1 MVEKGNSR
9 VGCRNKINRIHRRS
23 PMTPPHRNRIL
34 TALGAVEL
42 ALIEPNLTLTPYEQG
57 ALLQEQGEPIDRV
70 YFPHSGMISL
80 VAVMN
85 DGEKSI
91 ETATVG
97 NEGVVGAMSG
107 LGARR
112 AFNRAVVQVAGIMGQ
127 IQSTHLQLAVKES
140 SILRDVI
147 VRYNEV
153 LLAQI
158 QQGAAC
164 NAFHEAEARLA
175 RWLLQTADRIDDSII
190 PLTQEFLA
198 QMLGV
203 RRTTITLIASEL
215 QKRGLIRYR
224 RGKIEIADRAGL
236 ERCACEC
243 YESVRKQ
250 IEEYFP
256 AAKQ

>member
-1 MVEKGNSR
+1 VDE
-9 VGCRNKINRIHRRS
+9 INRNRIVVPNSSS
-23 PMTPPHRNRIL
+23 PKTLHRNRIL
-34 TALGAVEL
+34 SALGAAEL
-42 ALIEPNLTLTPYEQG
+42 ALLEAGLTTVSYEQG
-57 ALLQEQGEPIDRV
+57 ALLQEQGEPIEQV
-70 YFPHSGMISL
+70 YFPQSGMISL

-107 LGARR
+107 LGPRH
-112 AFNRAVVQVAGIMGQ
+112 AFNRAVIQVAGAMARI
-127 IQSTHLQLAVKES
+127 STAKLQAAVAKS
-140 SILRDVI
+140 PALRDVI

-175 RWLLQTADRIDDSII
+175 RWLLQTADRIDSPII
-190 PLTQEFLA
+190 PLTQEFLG

-203 RRTTITLIASEL
+203 RRTTVTLIASAL
-215 QKRGLIRYR
+215 QKRELIRYR
-224 RGKIEIADRAGL
+224 RGKIEIVDRPGL

-243 YESVRKQ
+243 YETVRKQ

-256 AAKQ
+256 QANR

>member
-1 MVEKGNSR
+1 MNA
-9 VGCRNKINRIHRRS
+9 
-23 PMTPPHRNRIL
+23 PATLHRNRVL
-34 TALGAVEL
+34 SALGTAEL
-42 ALIEPNLTLTPYEQG
+42 ALIGPSLTNISYEQG
-57 ALLQEQGEPIDRV
+57 ALLQEQGEPIEQV
-70 YFPHSGMISL
+70 YFPQSGMISL

-97 NEGVVGAMSG
+97 HEGVVGAMSG
-107 LGARR
+107 FGPRQ
-112 AFNRAVVQVAGIMGQ
+112 AFNRAVVQVGGAMARISAAKFQ
-127 IQSTHLQLAVKES
+127 AAVAKS
-140 SILRDVI
+140 PSLRDVI
-147 VRYNEV
+147 LRYGEV

-164 NAFHEAEARLA
+164 NAFHEAQARLA
-175 RWLLQTADRIDDSII
+175 RWLLQTQDRIDSPII
-190 PLTQEFLA
+190 PLTQEFLG

-203 RRTTITLIASEL
+203 RRTTVTLIASSL

-224 RGKIEIADRAGL
+224 RGKIEIVDRPGL

-243 YESVRKQ
+243 YETVRKQ

-256 AAKQ
+256 QANR

>member
-1 MVEKGNSR
+1 VQY
-9 VGCRNKINRIHRRS
+9 RIVKNHVPAS
-23 PMTPPHRNRIL
+23 PGPSAAALLRNRIL
-34 TALGAVEL
+34 SALGAAEFALLEPSL
-42 ALIEPNLTLTPYEQG
+42 ATISYEQG
-57 ALLQEQGEPIDRV
+57 ALLQEQGEPIEQV

-97 NEGVVGAMSG
+97 HEGVVGAMSG
-107 LGARR
+107 LGPRH
-112 AFNRAVVQVAGIMGQ
+112 AFNRAVIQVAGTMARI
-127 IQSTHLQLAVKES
+127 STAKLQAAVAKS
-140 SILRDVI
+140 PILRDVI

-158 QQGAAC
+158 QQGSAC

-175 RWLLQTADRIDDSII
+175 RWLLQTADRIDNPII
-190 PLTQEFLA
+190 PLTQEFLG

-203 RRTTITLIASEL
+203 RRTTVTLIASAL
-215 QKRGLIRYR
+215 QKQGLIRYR
-224 RGKIEIADRAGL
+224 RGKIEIVDRPGL

-243 YESVRKQ
+243 YETVRTQ

-256 AAKQ
+256 QANR

>member
-1 MVEKGNSR
+1 MQEIIK
-9 VGCRNKINRIHRRS
+9 NRIVMPRVS
-23 PMTPPHRNRIL
+23 LPKPLHRNRIL
-34 TALGAVEL
+34 SALGATEL
-42 ALIEPNLTLTPYEQG
+42 ALIEAGLTIASYEQG
-57 ALLQEQGEPIDRV
+57 ALLQEQGEPIEQV
-70 YFPHSGMISL
+70 YFPQSGMISL

-97 NEGVVGAMSG
+97 HEGVVGAMSG
-107 LGARR
+107 LGPRH
-112 AFNRAVVQVAGIMGQ
+112 AFNRAVIQVGGTMARI
-127 IQSTHLQLAVKES
+127 STAKLQAAVAKS
-140 SILRDVI
+140 STLRDVI

-158 QQGAAC
+158 QQGSAC

-175 RWLLQTADRIDDSII
+175 RWLLQTADRIDSPII
-190 PLTQEFLA
+190 PLTQEFLG

-203 RRTTITLIASEL
+203 RRTTVTLIASGL

-224 RGKIEIADRAGL
+224 RGKIEIVDRPGL

-243 YESVRKQ
+243 YETVRAQ

-256 AAKQ
+256 LANR

>member
-1 MVEKGNSR
+1 MNAPISL
-9 VGCRNKINRIHRRS
+9 
-23 PMTPPHRNRIL
+23 HRNRVL
-34 TALGAVEL
+34 SALGAAEL
-42 ALIEPNLTLTPYEQG
+42 ALIEPSLTNISYEQG
-57 ALLQEQGEPIDRV
+57 ALLQEQGEPIEQV
-70 YFPHSGMISL
+70 YFPQSGMISL

-97 NEGVVGAMSG
+97 HEGVVGAMSG
-107 LGARR
+107 FGSRQ
-112 AFNRAVVQVAGIMGQ
+112 AFNRAVVQVGGTMARISAAKFQ
-127 IQSTHLQLAVKES
+127 AAVAKS
-140 SILRDVI
+140 PSLRDVI
-147 VRYNEV
+147 LRYGEV

-175 RWLLQTADRIDDSII
+175 RWLLQTQDRIDSPII
-190 PLTQEFLA
+190 PLTQEFLG

-203 RRTTITLIASEL
+203 RRTTVTLIASGL

-224 RGKIEIADRAGL
+224 RGKIEIVNRPGL

-243 YESVRKQ
+243 YETVRKQ

-256 AAKQ
+256 QAKR

>member
-1 MVEKGNSR
+1 
-9 VGCRNKINRIHRRS
+9 
-23 PMTPPHRNRIL
+23 MTLHRNRVL
-34 TALGAVEL
+34 SALGAAEL
-42 ALIEPNLTLTPYEQG
+42 ALIEPNLTNISYKQG
-57 ALLQEQGEPIDRV
+57 ALLQEQGEPIERV
-70 YFPHSGMISL
+70 YFPQSGMISL

-97 NEGVVGAMSG
+97 HEGVVGAVAG
-107 LGARR
+107 LGPRH
-112 AFNRAVVQVAGIMGQ
+112 AFNRAVVQVGGAMARI
-127 IQSTHLQLAVKES
+127 SAAKLQAAVTKS
-140 SILRDVI
+140 SPLRDVI
-147 VRYNEV
+147 ARYGEV

-175 RWLLQTADRIDDSII
+175 RWLLQTSDRIDSPVI
-190 PLTQEFLA
+190 PLTQEFLG

-203 RRTTITLIASEL
+203 RRTTVTLIAGGL
-215 QKRGLIRYR
+215 RIRGLIRYR
-224 RGKIEIADRAGL
+224 RGKIEIVDRPGL

-243 YESVRKQ
+243 YETVRKQ

-256 AAKQ
+256 QANR